1 MVVLNIGGPECRR
14 RPAGPATKAS
24 PDRHATLCRVHV
36 AIVEKRLDVTG
47 LIRPAPIEKNNTHA
61 LPFVNLH
68 GSGRNVL
75 AAKNSVTE
83 LVPTQKVRGRREQ
96 PVSGTANTGA
106 RKGWLCAAHAASRFL
121 RGLELSTENARV
133 HNGSYAVPSGTSSGV
148 SPNQSRGSKYQSARC
163 SGVPGSGC
171 RS

>member
-1 MVVLNIGGPECRR
+1 MVVLNIGVQNADTTRQAPVTR
-14 RPAGPATKAS
+14 AF

-36 AIVEKRLDVTG
+36 AIVEKRLDVTE
-47 LIRPAPIEKNNTHA
+47 LIRPAPTEKNNTHA
-61 LPFVNLH
+61 LPFSNLH

-96 PVSGTANTGA
+96 PVPGIANTGT
-106 RKGWLCAAHAASRFL
+106 RKGWLYATHAVSRFL

-133 HNGSYAVPSGTSSGV
+133 HDGSYSVPSGTSSGV